1 VLSQPPRL
9 ISKIKIF
16 VNIRSSRP
24 KTGELIPA
32 TLQTK
37 NTFYGMSDN
46 LHILAEMLPHQSNHV
61 HAAGKNKQGHAVTEV
76 CNIKQ
81 GLM

>member
-1 VLSQPPRL
+1 
-9 ISKIKIF
+9 
-16 VNIRSSRP
+16 
-24 KTGELIPA
+24 
-32 TLQTK
+32 
-37 NTFYGMSDN
+37 MSDN